1 MAFTSR
7 RIVTGHDA
15 QGKAIVEEDAVFD
28 SVPGVMDK
36 TLQGVFLWG
45 TDSAPAD
52 AHGPDPRKGK
62 ISLAPPPKGSVF
74 RVLELP
80 PGNEA
85 HMHKTETVDYV
96 IMLEG
101 EVDMIL
107 DDGAEVHMNQGD
119 FMIQRATWHGWVN
132 RSKKPCKIVFVL
144 MDSKKA

>member
-1 MAFTSR
+1 
-7 RIVTGHDA
+7 V
-15 QGKAIVEEDAVFD
+15 
-28 SVPGVMDK
+28 
-36 TLQGVFLWG
+36 L
-45 TDSAPAD
+45 
-52 AHGPDPRKGK
+52 
-62 ISLAPPPKGSVF
+62 

-85 HMHKTETVDYV
+85 HMHKTETLDYV

-119 FMIQRATWHGWVN
+119 YMIQRATWHGWVN

-144 MDSKKA
+144 IDAKKG

>member
-1 MAFTSR
+1 MAFKAR

-15 QGKAIVEEDAVFD
+15 RGKAVVTQDEVFD

-45 TDSAPAD
+45 TDSMPVD
-52 AHGPDPRKGK
+52 ANGPDPRKGK
-62 ISLAPPPKGSVF
+62 IALAPPPNGSVL

-119 FMIQRATWHGWVN
+119 YMIQRATWHGWVN
-132 RSKKPCKIVFVL
+132 RSKKPCKMVFVL
-144 MDSKKA
+144 VDAKKS